1 MLRNELIAQI
11 EELLDEQ
18 MQALQTPMD
27 SIDVFAYT
35 DRRGKI
41 SDLLRQ
47 LVEETPHSNGRAPET
62 NGKV

>member
-1 MLRNELIAQI
+1 MLRNELIAKI
-11 EELLDEQ
+11 DKLLQEQ
-18 MQALQTPMD
+18 MQALQTPLD
-27 SIDVFAYT
+27 SFDVIAYT

-47 LVEETPHSNGRAPET
+47 LAEETPHSNGRAPET